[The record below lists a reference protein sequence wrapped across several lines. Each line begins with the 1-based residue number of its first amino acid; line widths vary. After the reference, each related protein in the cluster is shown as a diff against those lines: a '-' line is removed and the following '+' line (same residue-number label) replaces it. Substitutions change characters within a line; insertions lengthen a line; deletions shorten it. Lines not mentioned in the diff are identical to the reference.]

1 MKMKKNQDLNFLN
14 GMIYFLY
21 YKSIEYKIF
30 NKNILNLMIDLNP
43 IFKQDI
49 NEIIINTYLLSR
61 N

>member
-1 MKMKKNQDLNFLN
+1 MKKNQDLNFLN